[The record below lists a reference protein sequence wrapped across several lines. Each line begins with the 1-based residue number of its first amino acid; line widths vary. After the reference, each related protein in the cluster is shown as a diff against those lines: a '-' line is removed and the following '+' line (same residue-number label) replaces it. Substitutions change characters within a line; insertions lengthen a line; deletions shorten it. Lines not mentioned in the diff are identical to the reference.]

1 MPKNYR
7 IYNGLIVTDNP
18 KEGTHGIYLKASDKE
33 PIRIVNFGELNSETN
48 EINKELEEAE
58 GAD

>member
-1 MPKNYR
+1 MPKKYR

-33 PIRIVNFGELNSETN
+33 PIRIVNFGELNS
-48 EINKELEEAE
+48 
-58 GAD
+58 